1 MNILV
6 KSFLALSCVATAAG
20 TFLIGEPVLGLSEAE
35 AKTCQAYLT
44 SRQATATNLE
54 RAKRRARRKY
64 KVDANTKYGWQY
76 NSWHLAENRSYI
88 QSKKGVTWRV
98 RAKARPC
105 KA

>member
-1 MNILV
+1 MTKLV
-6 KSFLALSCVATAAG
+6 KTLLALSCVATAAG
-20 TFLIGEPVLGLSEAE
+20 AIVVGEPVLGLSEAE
-35 AKTCQAYLT
+35 AKTCQSFLT

-76 NSWHLAENRSYI
+76 NSWHLAENRTYVK
-88 QSKKGVTWRV
+88 SKKGVTWRV
-98 RAKARPC
+98 RAKGRPC